1 MYTRDLKEVTNEF
14 NQFFSSL
21 GAKAFEDTQ
30 ALIDLHNLPPRL
42 SRTPQL
48 YFTEADKFRFHSV
61 SSNEVQRVVMLFPS
75 DKAPGYDKIP
85 MSVIKDALPCILP
98 IFTLIV
104 NRSLLSSVF
113 PAAWKISEVV
123 PLPKDGD
130 HELTNNNRPVSLL
143 PAASKVC
150 ERIALN
156 QLTSYMYKNN
166 RLTEHQSGN
175 KAMHSCETLN
185 VFMTDKALEAMD

>member
-14 NQFFSSL
+14 NQFFTSV
-21 GAKAFEDTQ
+21 GAKASEDSQ
-30 ALIDLHNLPPRL
+30 ALVDSHNLPPLL

-48 YFTEADKFRFHSV
+48 YFFEADKFRFHAV
-61 SSNEVQRVVMLFPS
+61 SSKDVQRVVMSFLS

-85 MSVIKDALPCILP
+85 ISVIKDALPRILP
-98 IFTLIV
+98 ILTLIV
-104 NRSLLSSVF
+104 NRSLSFVF
-113 PAAWKISEVV
+113 PAAWKLSEVV

-130 HELTNNNRPVSLL
+130 HELANNNRPVSLL

-150 ERIALN
+150 EWIALN
-156 QLTSYMYKNN
+156 QLTSYMNKNN

-175 KAMHSCETLN
+175 KAMHSCETHN
-185 VFMTDKALEAMD
+185 VFMTDKA